1 MKEWQ
6 ELKDF
11 LKVTVKKLAVVLRL
25 VQSDIKYVWIKLKLL
40 YVCYDFQKE
49 DEVNQNDVGF
59 SNNFITL
66 LTQESD
72 MGILCSRIDCK
83 NSS

>member
-49 DEVNQNDVGF
+49 DEINQNDVGF

-66 LTQESD
+66 LT
-72 MGILCSRIDCK
+72 
-83 NSS
+83 

>member
-25 VQSDIKYVWIKLKLL
+25 VQADIKYVWIKLKLL

-49 DEVNQNDVGF
+49 DEINQNDVGF

-66 LTQESD
+66 LT
-72 MGILCSRIDCK
+72 
-83 NSS
+83 